1 MAISEDRLSISE
13 VTKGEVSDFQKS
25 VDSSINSISGGIN
38 GISSSTENTI
48 NPAMAGFENKVS
60 DMLDPVKKVELS
72 FSSQSAG
79 ILDNLLCLRIPD
91 LDFRLPRFK
100 LDIFKDWNWD
110 LNMTVCRESKSINP
124 VDAALTVTDKLKNP
138 ASFVNDLKKEAID
151 ELVNNNVNKVLNK
164 FGANDLSDC
173 LMGDSLSGVIDSNG
187 TMGNS
192 LSDKMLLKN
201 LLNLKGC
208 AGEYLRKQ
216 TNIDALN
223 NITTKSV
230 IENITSTK
238 NTTASNQIMTELRN
252 SDPISTSRATSTMMV
267 SSENVSAVHTKTE
280 TIQSSYYYGISSE
293 TKNNKLDNILNNAS
307 HVTHDNITVAE
318 KVNLQTNSAN
328 MFKSIANE
336 DIYTKDKVETFNNVI
351 LTADLIDNNW
361 NKDDNGNINLY
372 KLKNNKNMNT
382 LTEEYVKNKPVNSNL
397 LTGVYTTN
405 VNVPEMILAN
415 NLGFKEKVLV

>member
-1 MAISEDRLSISE
+1 M
-13 VTKGEVSDFQKS
+13 F
-25 VDSSINSISGGIN
+25 
-38 GISSSTENTI
+38 
-48 NPAMAGFENKVS
+48 
-60 DMLDPVKKVELS
+60 
-72 FSSQSAG
+72 
-79 ILDNLLCLRIPD
+79 
-91 LDFRLPRFK
+91 
-100 LDIFKDWNWD
+100 
-110 LNMTVCRESKSINP
+110 
-124 VDAALTVTDKLKNP
+124 
-138 ASFVNDLKKEAID
+138 
-151 ELVNNNVNKVLNK
+151 
-164 FGANDLSDC
+164 
-173 LMGDSLSGVIDSNG
+173 
-187 TMGNS
+187 
-192 LSDKMLLKN
+192 KN

-267 SSENVSAVHTKTE
+267 SSENVSAIHTKTD

-307 HVTHDNITVAE
+307 HVTQDNITVAE

-382 LTEEYVKNKPVNSNL
+382 LTEEYVKNKPVNNNI